1 MISKS
6 IHLIFGTIALT
17 VIGTALVWGF
27 IIVGSPETARSRRL
41 DAERINELEKIHNAI
56 QNLCVEWVEKKAK
69 MKRDLPET
77 LQKLAEQVSETDFY
91 ELDLLDPV
99 TGDRYE
105 YRVLNETEYEL
116 CAEFDNALD
125 RKTDMFW
132 NHPAGHHCFKFDAL
146 SPPAGDT
153 SYRYR

>member
-1 MISKS
+1 MISKR

-27 IIVGSPETARSRRL
+27 IIVGSPETARLRRL
-41 DAERINELEKIHNAI
+41 DAERIEELQAIHNAI
-56 QNLCVEWVEKKAK
+56 QNLCVEWEEKKAK
-69 MKRDLPET
+69 MKGALPES
-77 LQKLAEQVSETDFY
+77 LPQLAKQVSETGFY

-99 TGDRYE
+99 TGETYE
-105 YRVLNETEYEL
+105 YRVVNETEYEL
-116 CAEFDNALD
+116 CADFDTALD

-146 SPPAGDT
+146 SPPSGNT
-153 SYRYR
+153 GYRYR